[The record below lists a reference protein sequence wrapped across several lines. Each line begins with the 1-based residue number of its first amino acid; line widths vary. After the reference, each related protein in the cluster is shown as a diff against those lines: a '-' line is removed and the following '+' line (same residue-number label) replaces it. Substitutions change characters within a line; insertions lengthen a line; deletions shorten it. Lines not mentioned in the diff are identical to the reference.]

1 MVVIFGEKIE
11 VVKMP
16 ASKEDLRLKLME
28 VVNALSESQGSTPQE
43 IIEILN
49 AIPAQDFTKADEDD
63 ANKNIVASVE
73 DESSLA
79 EAQAKADSA
88 YSNMGRRAPAPFA
101 GEKSMDYRKR
111 ALIGA
116 QKLAK
121 KFSDVDIRSVSDSAT
136 LAVLED
142 QIYQAAKDSVQ
153 WAVENTPGY
162 LRKTVRMD
170 EAGRRITEYQGDPN
184 NWLSAFKIPPRRLVK
199 INTASL
205 AGA

>member
-1 MVVIFGEKIE
+1 
-11 VVKMP
+11 MP

-49 AIPAQDFTKADEDD
+49 AIPAQDFIKADEDN
-63 ANKNIVASVE
+63 ANQNIVASVE

-199 INTASL
+199 INVASL

>member
-1 MVVIFGEKIE
+1 
-11 VVKMP
+11 MP

-49 AIPAQDFTKADEDD
+49 AIPTQDFTKADEDN
-63 ANKNIVASVE
+63 ANQNIVASVE